1 MFNGRKCLRVD
12 LSRNAV
18 LLLAFSS
25 IIAFCFSKKENRII
39 KAIQKHTKSLSKSI
53 CFRNAFFS
61 DVKYD
66 GNVPNYSFDLALII
80 C

>member
-39 KAIQKHTKSLSKSI
+39 KAIQKQSLSV
-53 CFRNAFFS
+53 NQYVLEMPFFQM
-61 DVKYD
+61 
-66 GNVPNYSFDLALII
+66 
-80 C
+80 

>member
-39 KAIQKHTKSLSKSI
+39 KAIQKQSLSV
-53 CFRNAFFS
+53 NQYVLEMPFFS